1 VKHNGA
7 VGRWRVRV
15 GVVVVGLI
23 TVAGCASESG
33 ANAGSETIEGAPVVM
48 SAITRPGG
56 ELPDGFTV
64 PPGTVM
70 LGPVMP
76 TGVQT
81 VFNRVPVPERG
92 WDAVFLVTGNPYD
105 VLDHV
110 RADAA
115 RAGMPAS
122 LMQSSCHTN
131 PTTETFECGF
141 GAHSPGNFEYPKR
154 GAGMGATITR
164 RAGTSNL
171 PPVSHLV
178 LTYSRVEGTPTPPSV
193 PAPPPMERTA
203 KPPPF
208 PRDWPALLHPGDP
221 IFRGSDIEV
230 ERGTRMVGP
239 PIAAFRGTDA
249 VFEVVGDPEPV
260 VDGYRKQL
268 EHADFF
274 PVRPPFSDPVPG
286 TGPTT
291 RMYQEGDGSAEAVT
305 IPGPSG
311 TTYLRLGVHPE

>member
-1 VKHNGA
+1 VAA
-7 VGRWRVRV
+7 VV
-15 GVVVVGLI
+15 LAF
-23 TVAGCASESG
+23 VASGCTSESG
-33 ANAGSETIEGAPVVM
+33 GRAGDTTIQGAPVVA

-56 ELPDGFTV
+56 KLPDGFTV

-81 VFNRVPVPERG
+81 VFNGVPVPERG
-92 WDAVFLVTGNPYD
+92 WQATLLVTGDPYD
-105 VLDHV
+105 VLDHA
-110 RADAA
+110 RREAA

-122 LMQSSCHTN
+122 LILPSSCNTD

-141 GAHSPGNFEYPKR
+141 DAHSPGNFEYPKR
-154 GAGMGATITR
+154 GASLGASITR
-164 RAGTSNL
+164 RAGTAKL

-178 LTYSRVEGTPTPPSV
+178 LRYSRVEGTPN
-193 PAPPPMERTA
+193 PAPAPTPPPMERTM

-208 PRDWPALLHPGDP
+208 PDHWPALLQPGDP
-221 IFRGSDIEV
+221 TSRGSDIKI

-239 PIAAFRGTDA
+239 PIAAFRGTAA
-249 VFEVVGDPEPV
+249 VFEVVGDPQV
-260 VDGYRKQL
+260 VIDRYTKQL

-286 TGPTT
+286 TGPSV
-291 RMYQEGDGSAEAVT
+291 RMYAIGDGTGEAITV
-305 IPGPSG
+305 PGKG
-311 TTYLRLGVHPE
+311 RTTYLHFSIRPD